1 MAPNPL
7 PIRPSKFQIDNQWLE
22 FYEPALK
29 YGAKISTNS
38 IIGDSS
44 INIEDSGLPF
54 GSFGTLD
61 FVGFTLLDNGN
72 GTVSIQSTSPGTGII
87 LQENGTP
94 LSALPFVT
102 LNFIGAT
109 LTDQGS
115 GLSDITITPDGST
128 IDWSTVN
135 WANFFADIDWTLNSW
150 ADFFTS
156 FYSEINWTD
165 FIDEIV
171 ANWTETNWNTF
182 IDEFVDNVDEDDVFN
197 FLDQIDADKGDILV
211 NDGTNWNLLPVG
223 TNGKILTANSTE
235 ANGIEWAS
243 PSGGVISG
251 TGVSFP
257 SVNET
262 VAFGTVVDSMM
273 FTDLQ
278 GARQQYENLPFQSVD
293 SQIYIVYSSSSS
305 SSLDSITINS
315 DRSIVNINATATLGG
330 VFATTGTASDW
341 YYILSGTRLF
351 AYLSTGGIN
360 AIKYIELSGNVDID
374 NNYSGAVATTITH
387 PFTRIGNIHIREDG
401 KWIVTSETSGGLFLT
416 INICTYDGASTLTVD
431 SSFTRTYNNGDAS
444 GFTTVDQTTGNV
456 IMHIYDGTFEG
467 SIFTLNSTATSLI
480 SKRVSDQQ
488 DLRRA
493 DAIVIGNRFYVD
505 SNIDSTSGG
514 NITKGLKVGTIINP
528 NL

>member
-150 ADFFTS
+150 TDFFTS

-171 ANWTETNWNTF
+171 ANWTSTNWNTF
-182 IDEFVDNVDEDDVFN
+182 IDEFIDNVDEDDVFN
-197 FLDQIDADKGDILV
+197 FLDQVDADKGDILV

-223 TNGKILTANSTE
+223 TDGQVLAADSSETNGVKWEDASTGFNNNIIYGTFKSHASVILDWDNTDETAQVLAAGDTYNKLTNISSAMFSEFSTAGEGRLTFRNGQFRTGNILCENIPPTSATNVSIVGYAVDGIYSYMVGNFDSVDKIYRIDVTNYTVNSGVEITKSGGTITLANI
-235 ANGIEWAS
+235 NGITVRDNVAILWDESAALAEKYT
-243 PSGGVISG
+243 ISG
-251 TGVSFP
+251 TTMTFDSTVSFGGLTVT
-257 SVNET
+257 SLDKVALGKDGWFGIIYNGVNANLAIIDDT
-262 VAFGTVVDSMM
+262 NTVVKEVLASSDPMYIFSIDDV
-273 FTDLQ
+273 FFYITDN
-278 GARQQYENLPFQSVD
+278 GTTDPARV
-293 SQIYIVYSSSSS
+293 IYI
-305 SSLDSITINS
+305 
-315 DRSIVNINATATLGG
+315 
-330 VFATTGTASDW
+330 
-341 YYILSGTRLF
+341 
-351 AYLSTGGIN
+351 
-360 AIKYIELSGNVDID
+360 
-374 NNYSGAVATTITH
+374 
-387 PFTRIGNIHIREDG
+387 
-401 KWIVTSETSGGLFLT
+401 
-416 INICTYDGASTLTVD
+416 
-431 SSFTRTYNNGDAS
+431 
-444 GFTTVDQTTGNV
+444 Q
-456 IMHIYDGTFEG
+456 
-467 SIFTLNSTATSLI
+467 
-480 SKRVSDQQ
+480 
-488 DLRRA
+488 
-493 DAIVIGNRFYVD
+493 
-505 SNIDSTSGG
+505 
-514 NITKGLKVGTIINP
+514 
-528 NL
+528 